1 MSDTNAVIDYDFFKS
16 VCGSTIEESQFDEYV
31 ISAQS
36 LVDLAS
42 RGYNMAAD
50 VSDNGDNATYRANYY
65 KRAVA
70 YQTGYMADNG
80 AHSIQDL
87 ADDQWSSITVGRTS
101 LTNGST
107 GKANDASTPLK
118 ALSIE
123 ARAALMMSGLLH
135 SGGVFSDRLA

>member
-1 MSDTNAVIDYDFFKS
+1 MSDTNAVIDYDFFGS
-16 VCGSTIEESQFDEYV
+16 VCGTSIEEAQFNEYV
-31 ISAQS
+31 IPAQS
-36 LVDLAS
+36 LVDLAAL
-42 RGYNMAAD
+42 GYDMAAD
-50 VSDNGDNATYRANYY
+50 VSTNGDNATYRANYY

-70 YQTGYMADNG
+70 YQTAYMADNG

-101 LTNGST
+101 LTKGST
-107 GKANDASTPLK
+107 GTTNDASTPLK

>member
-1 MSDTNAVIDYDFFKS
+1 MGGTNSVIDYDFFKS
-16 VCGSTIEESQFDEYV
+16 VCGSTIEEPQFNEYV

-36 LVDLAS
+36 LVDLAA

-50 VSDNGDNATYRANYY
+50 VSANGDNATYRVNYY
-65 KRAVA
+65 KRAIA

-101 LTNGST
+101 LTKGST

-135 SGGVFSDRLA
+135 SGGVFSDRLT

>member
-1 MSDTNAVIDYDFFKS
+1 MSDINAVIDYDLFKS

-31 ISAQS
+31 IPAQS
-36 LVDLAS
+36 LVDLATH
-42 RGYNMAAD
+42 GYNVTAD
-50 VSDNGDNATYRANYY
+50 VSAYRANYY

-101 LTNGST
+101 LSKGST
-107 GKANDASTPLK
+107 GTTNDASTPLK